1 MMLFTLLIWWVSCT
15 VSSLWYNILNR
26 NITLYVE
33 TKNAAAG
40 AASIIGGQESYGM
53 GRGRGGGRGAY
64 RGHAGEKRPRNLD
77 RLITAPGE
85 QGQNS
90 VVDMS
95 VEHEYSD

>member
-1 MMLFTLLIWWVSCT
+1 MKVFDVTDKSVAT
-15 VSSLWYNILNR
+15 
-26 NITLYVE
+26 
-33 TKNAAAG
+33 G

-64 RGHAGEKRPRNLD
+64 KGRAGEKRPRNLD
-77 RLITAPGE
+77 RLNAAPGE
-85 QGQNS
+85 QGQTS

>member
-1 MMLFTLLIWWVSCT
+1 LCPAYDAALQTEMKVFDVTDKSV
-15 VSSLWYNILNR
+15 
-26 NITLYVE
+26 
-33 TKNAAAG
+33 AAG

-64 RGHAGEKRPRNLD
+64 KGRAGEKRPRNLG
-77 RLITAPGE
+77 RLNAAPGE
-85 QGQNS
+85 QGQTS